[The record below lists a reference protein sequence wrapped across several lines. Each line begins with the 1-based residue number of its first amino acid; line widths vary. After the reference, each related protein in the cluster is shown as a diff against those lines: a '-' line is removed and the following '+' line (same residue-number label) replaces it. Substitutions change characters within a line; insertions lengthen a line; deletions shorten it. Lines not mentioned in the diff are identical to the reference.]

1 MSNLLW
7 VAKYSPPTIDGCILP
22 ESVKAQAKAMVESQN
37 FNHLLLIGPPGT
49 GKTSLAMAMIKEL
62 DADYIVYNGSDGS
75 LNLDQ
80 LRNNIADFAHT
91 SSLGG
96 RSQHKI
102 IFIDEA
108 DGLGHL
114 TQAALR
120 NAMEKYA
127 RNCRFILTGNCG
139 DKIIAALHS
148 RCATINYK
156 FEKSELNILVRQFA
170 RRTTE
175 ILKAE
180 GVTYDVEALK
190 GVILK
195 YFPDNRKILNEMQRY
210 AIQNGTIDAGILAEL
225 KSNTDELFDAILVK
239 DFSKTKHWLANNSV
253 GSIFNTLYKEGDN
266 RLPKELLPLWIIKI
280 GEAQRFHNSVPNQEL
295 NVLAALTEFMA
306 ES

>member
-1 MSNLLW
+1 MSNLLY
-7 VAKYSPPTIDGCILP
+7 VEKYRPQTIDECILP
-22 ESVKAQAKAMVESQN
+22 ESVKAQAKAMVTSKN
-37 FNHLLLIGPPGT
+37 FNHLLLSGPAGT
-49 GKTSLAMAMIKEL
+49 GKTTLAMAMIKEL

-75 LNLDQ
+75 LNLDE

-91 SSLGG
+91 SSLDG

-102 IFIDEA
+102 ILIDEA
-108 DGLGHL
+108 DGMGHL

-127 RNCRFILTGNCG
+127 RNCRFILTCNFG
-139 DKIIAALHS
+139 DKIIAPLHS
-148 RCATINYK
+148 RCATIDYK
-156 FEKSELNILVRQFA
+156 FEKSELNVLVRQFA
-170 RRTTE
+170 KRTTE
-175 ILKAE
+175 ILKTE

-210 AIQNGTIDAGILAEL
+210 ANQNGTIDAGIMAEL
-225 KSNTDELFDAILVK
+225 KTNTDELFDAVLTK
-239 DFSKTKHWLANNSV
+239 NFAKTKEWLANHSV
-253 GSIFNTLYKEGDN
+253 GSIFNTLYKEGEK
-266 RLPKELLPLWIIKI
+266 RLPAELMPLWIIKLA
-280 GEAQRFHNSVPNQEL
+280 EAQRHHSSVPNQEL